1 MPLLSGL
8 GHYFSKQ
15 KFFFINICTDNSRIV
30 PSNQKK
36 MEILSTIFNT
46 KYNTAPFSQIKLD
59 DYKPAFVENIKIA
72 KAEIDAIINNP
83 EAASFKN
90 TIEALDFAG
99 ESLDRLSSIFFN
111 LNSAETCDEMQK
123 IAQEVSP
130 LLTEFSNDIALNED
144 LFKRVKA
151 VYDQKDSLT
160 LTIEQATLLDKK
172 FKGFSRNGALLNEE
186 DKLKLR
192 EIDTELAKLQLTF
205 GENVLAETNHY
216 QLHITN
222 EVDLKGLPNDAK
234 EMAHALAKSKGLEG
248 WVFTLDFPSY
258 LPFITYVENREL
270 RKEIA
275 IAAGKKAFQNNE
287 FDNKENVKRIVELR
301 HKRANLLGYKSHSD
315 FVLEERMAQNPEKV
329 QSFLNDLLEKAK
341 PAAQKEF
348 AQLTAFA
355 KELDGIDQLEKWDGA
370 YYSEKLK
377 QKLFNLDDELL
388 KPYFKLENV
397 LNGAF
402 TIAEKLFGI
411 TFKEVFDI
419 DKYHEDVQ
427 TFEVLDFENKLV
439 AIFYSD
445 FFPRKGK
452 RNGAWMTSFKPQ
464 YIKDGINERPHVS
477 IVCNFTPPTETKPS
491 LLTFNEVTTLF
502 HEFGHALH
510 GMLANTT
517 YPSLSGTSVFWDFVE
532 LPSQIMENWCY
543 QPEALAL
550 FAKHYETGEIIPQE
564 YVDKIKESASFLEGM
579 ATLRQLSFGLLDMA
593 YHGKSQTI
601 KDVKAFEKQA
611 MEIATLYPDVEEN
624 CMSTSFSHIFQGGYS
639 SGYYSYKW
647 AEVLDADAFAYFQE
661 KGIFNKEVATKFK
674 DSILSKGGTELPM
687 ELYKKFRGQ
696 EPKVDAL
703 LKRAGLNV

>member
-1 MPLLSGL
+1 
-8 GHYFSKQ
+8 
-15 KFFFINICTDNSRIV
+15 
-30 PSNQKK
+30 
-36 MEILSTIFNT
+36 MEILSTKFNT
-46 KYNTAPFSQIKLD
+46 KYNTAPFSQIKLE
-59 DYKPAFVENIKIA
+59 DYQPAFVENIKIA
-72 KAEIDAIINNP
+72 KAEIDAIIQNP
-83 EAASFKN
+83 EAATFEN

-151 VYDQKDSLT
+151 VYDQKGSLN
-160 LTIEQATLLDKK
+160 LTTEQATLLDKK

-192 EIDTELAKLQLTF
+192 EIDTELAKLKLTF
-205 GENVLAETNHY
+205 GENVLAETNNY

-222 EVDLKGLPNDAK
+222 EADLKGLPDGAK
-234 EMAHALAKSKGLEG
+234 EMAASLAKSKNLEG

-270 RKEIA
+270 RKEIS
-275 IAAGKKAFQNNE
+275 IAYGKKGFQNNTYNNLE
-287 FDNKENVKRIVELR
+287 IVKRIVELR
-301 HKRANLLGYKSHSD
+301 HKRANLLGYESHSH

-329 QSFLNDLLEKAK
+329 LSFLNDLLEKAK

-348 AQLTAFA
+348 EQLTAFA
-355 KELDGIDQLEKWDGA
+355 KEVDGIDQLEKWDGP

-377 QKLFNLDDELL
+377 QKLYQLDDELL

-397 LNGAF
+397 LHGAF

-419 DKYHEDVQ
+419 DKYHEEVQ
-427 TFEVLDFENKLV
+427 TFEVLDFENNLV
-439 AIFYSD
+439 AVFYTD

-464 YIKDGINERPHVS
+464 YIKDGFNERPHVS
-477 IVCNFTPPTETKPS
+477 IVCNFTPPTSSKPS

-517 YPSLSGTSVFWDFVE
+517 YPSLSGTSVYWDFVE

-550 FAKHYETGEIIPQE
+550 FAKHYETGEIIPQT

-579 ATLRQLSFGLLDMA
+579 ATLRQLSFGLLDVA
-593 YHGKSQTI
+593 YHAKNQNI
-601 KDVKAFEKQA
+601 EDVKAFEKQA
-611 MEIATLYPDVEEN
+611 MEIASIYPDVAEN

-674 DSILSKGGTELPM
+674 DNVLSKGGTELPM